1 MTSQGQGALRR
12 FELLQIDPA
21 AREKIEWVDGG
32 V

>member
-1 MTSQGQGALRR
+1 MASQGQGALRK

-21 AREKIEWVDGG
+21 APEKMEWVDPG